1 MTSPWTMQRIP
12 LFRRVN
18 VGCYLEPVMRERI
31 RNLAAIVILGLCLGL
46 AVPTF
51 FAVQQITAFT
61 FGYEGSVLVVTAVD
75 PDYYIQSDVAPGM
88 IVSEFDHK
96 PIADISPQQLDSYL
110 HGYFKEVGFPDPTWG
125 TMVWSIPEEVG
136 TPSRSVFFI
145 GLGLLLGIT
154 VWLRRGQ
161 AGEALRPF
169 AIPLATASVTSLILS
184 PAWPFLTWP
193 MIAAALVLST
203 LGLLVLADGFVERIP
218 RRIPRLVAAAL
229 AVAIALACAAVAIGD
244 LPAASNYVVGG
255 RGVTLPGLPAG
266 LATAITLVPAAI
278 LLIVGDARSRAPMQ
292 MLLAAITPA
301 LIAATHGFS
310 YFGMGLTIPLLW
322 LLIVAFLLQINA
334 RAETMKAQRDA
345 GVAAAERERARLAAD
360 LHDDAL
366 QEMTVL
372 VRQLDEVGD
381 VRSAD
386 LARSVAGRMREV
398 CGDLRLP
405 ILDELGAGAA
415 LAWLVDR
422 VSDTSGRLVR
432 LECDDGERPPAD
444 VELAVF
450 RVAQEALS
458 NAVTH
463 GAPPIVVRYASMAD
477 RASLSITDQGTGIAG
492 DAASRALRSGHYGLL
507 NMRQRAEQIGGRI
520 DIRRAPSGGT
530 RIALS
535 WSSA

>member
-1 MTSPWTMQRIP
+1 MKM
-12 LFRRVN
+12 
-18 VGCYLEPVMRERI
+18 GCYLEPVMRERI
-31 RNLAAIVILGLCLGL
+31 RNLAAIVIVGLCLAL
-46 AVPTF
+46 AVPTL
-51 FAVQQITAFT
+51 FAVQRITAFT
-61 FGYEGSVLVVTAVD
+61 FGYEGSDLVVTWVD
-75 PDYYIQSDVAPGM
+75 PDYPIQGDVAPGM
-88 IVSEFDHK
+88 VVSEFDHK
-96 PIADISPQQLDSYL
+96 PIADISPQQLDRYL
-110 HGYFKEVGFPDPTWG
+110 HGYFKEVGFPDPTYG
-125 TMVWSIPEEVG
+125 TLVWSVPEEVG
-136 TPSRSVFFI
+136 TPSKSVFII
-145 GLGLLLGIT
+145 GVGLLLGIT
-154 VWLRRGQ
+154 IWLRRGQ

-169 AIPLATASVTSLILS
+169 AIPLAAASVASLILS

-193 MIAAALVLST
+193 MIAAGLVLST

-229 AVAIALACAAVAIGD
+229 AVAVAIGCAAIAIGE
-244 LPAASNYVVGG
+244 LPAASSYVVGG

-266 LATAITLVPAAI
+266 LAAAITLVPAAI
-278 LLIVGDARSRAPMQ
+278 LMIVGDARSRAPMP

-301 LIAATHGFS
+301 LIATTHGLS

-322 LLIVAFLLQINA
+322 LLIVAFLLQSDA
-334 RAETMKAQRDA
+334 RAKTMKAQRDA
-345 GVAAAERERARLAAD
+345 VVAAAERERARLAAD

-381 VRSAD
+381 ARSAE
-386 LARSVAGRMREV
+386 LARSVADRMREV

-432 LECDDGERPPAD
+432 LERDDGVRPPAD

-450 RVAQEALS
+450 RVAQEALA

-463 GAPPIVVRYASMAD
+463 GAPPIVVRYAATAD
-477 RASLSITDQGTGIAG
+477 RASLSITDQGAG
-492 DAASRALRSGHYGLL
+492 LAADAASRAVRSGHYGLL

-520 DIRRAPSGGT
+520 DVRRPPTGGT

>member
-1 MTSPWTMQRIP
+1 MGHAEDSPIRGANT
-12 LFRRVN
+12 
-18 VGCYLEPVMRERI
+18 GCYLEPTMRERI
-31 RNLAAIVILGLCLGL
+31 RNVAAIVIVALCLGL
-46 AVPTF
+46 SVPTF

-61 FGYEGSVLVVTAVD
+61 FGYEGSDLVVTSVD
-75 PDYYIQSDVAPGM
+75 PDYYIQGDVTPGM
-88 IVSEFDHK
+88 VVSEFDST
-96 PIADISPQQLDSYL
+96 PIADISPQQLDRYL

-136 TPSRSVFFI
+136 TPSKSVFFI

-154 VWLRRGQ
+154 IWLRRGQ

-169 AIPLATASVTSLILS
+169 AIPLAASSVLSLILS

-193 MIAAALVLST
+193 LIALALVLST

-218 RRIPRLVAAAL
+218 RRIPRMVAAAL
-229 AVAIALACAAVAIGD
+229 AVAFAIGCAAVAIGE
-244 LPAASNYVVGG
+244 LPPAASYVPGA
-255 RGVTLPGLPAG
+255 RGLTLPGLPAG
-266 LATAITLVPAAI
+266 LASAITLVPVAGF
-278 LLIVGDARSRAPMQ
+278 IVTGDARSRARLP
-292 MLLAAITPA
+292 MLLAAITPV
-301 LIAATHGFS
+301 LIATTHGLA
-310 YFGMGLTIPLLW
+310 YMGVGLTIPLLW
-322 LLIVAFLLQINA
+322 LLVVAFLLQTNA
-334 RAETMKAQRDA
+334 RAETMTAQRDA
-345 GVAAAERERARLAAD
+345 IVAAAERERARLAAD

-372 VRQLDEVGD
+372 VRQLDDSGD
-381 VRSAD
+381 QRSAG
-386 LARSVAGRMREV
+386 LARSVADRMREV

-422 VSDTSGRLVR
+422 VGETSGGQVR
-432 LECDDGERPPAD
+432 LERDDGVRPPAD

-463 GAPPIVVRYASMAD
+463 GAPPIVVRYAAGAD
-477 RASLSITDQGTGIAG
+477 RASLSITDQGAGIAA

-520 DIRRAPSGGT
+520 DVRRSPTGGT
-530 RIALS
+530 SIALN